1 MSYSITTKDGI
12 TINNIPD
19 NVDPNSQE
27 LKDRVAGIRAGN
39 QMPTPEEPAARPN
52 LTAGQVASGAIT
64 NFPSSLGNLVG
75 NVVSAVTSPIQ
86 TAKSVVD
93 LGAGILQNVLPE
105 RLVQAVGE
113 DKGSR
118 EVANQVGKFYVDRY
132 GSVEGAKR
140 AIAEDP
146 AGVLADV
153 STVLSGGSMVASRV
167 GLGSV
172 AQPLAR
178 AASAIDPLAATV
190 RATGAVANFAGKNL
204 VAPLLGTTTGAGR
217 ESISQAF
224 KAGQKGGDAAEQ
236 FRANISGRANPTEIL
251 DIAKSN
257 LDELNLAKQAEY
269 RSGMVNIKNDKSILE
284 FKDIEKATQD
294 ATKKV
299 TYKGQITNA
308 TAAEKLQDAQQK
320 INTWKNLDPAEFHTP
335 EGLDALKKQIGETLE
350 TIDFTKQ
357 KVAYSAVSDIYKS
370 IKSSIQKQAP
380 TYAQTMKAY
389 TDASDQIA
397 EIQKTL
403 SLNNKAT
410 TDTAMRKLLSLVRDN
425 VQTNYGQRLN
435 LAKTLEAGGGQEFL
449 PGVAGQALSSVAPRS
464 LQSVAAI
471 PTSML
476 AYGSFGGGVPG
487 VIAGA
492 TNAALSSPRLV
503 GELAYGTGAASRGA
517 REFGRL
523 VPPGVDPRLYNLL
536 YQSGQLQGLL
546 GE

>member
-12 TINNIPD
+12 TIDNIPD
-19 NVDPNSQE
+19 NVDPNSKE
-27 LKDRVAGIRAGN
+27 LKDRVASIRAGN
-39 QMPTPEEPAARPN
+39 QMPPPAEAAAIPN

-75 NVVSAVTSPIQ
+75 NVVSAVTSPLE

-113 DKGSR
+113 DKQSR

-146 AGVLADV
+146 AGVLADL

-178 AASAIDPLAATV
+178 VASAIDPLAATV
-190 RATGAVANFAGKNL
+190 RTVGAVAKPVGKNI
-204 VAPLLGTTTGAGR
+204 VAPLLGITTGAGR

-224 KAGQKGGDAAEQ
+224 KAGQKGGDAADQ
-236 FRANISGRANPTEIL
+236 FRANISGRANPNEIL
-251 DIAKSN
+251 DIAKAN
-257 LDELNLAKQAEY
+257 LDELNRTKQAEY
-269 RSGMVNIKNDKSILE
+269 RSGMIDIKKDKSILE
-284 FKDIEKATQD
+284 FADIDQSFKNVDNIIAF
-294 ATKKV
+294 KGKV
-299 TYKGQITNA
+299 KNID
-308 TAAEKLQDAQQK
+308 AAEEVAKVKKA
-320 INTWKNLDPAEFHTP
+320 INDWKNYDPAEFHTP
-335 EGLDALKKQIGETLE
+335 EGLDALKQQIGGMLE
-350 TIDFTKQ
+350 KIPFEQ
-357 KVAYSAVSDIYKS
+357 KTTRLAVGEIYKS
-370 IKSSIQKQAP
+370 LKNTIQKQAP
-380 TYAQTMKAY
+380 TYAKTMKAY
-389 TDASDQIA
+389 TDQSEQIA

-464 LQSVAAI
+464 LQSVAAV

-476 AYGSFGGGVPG
+476 AYSSFGGGVPG

-523 VPPGVDPRLYNLL
+523 APQLTDPRLYNLL

>member
-1 MSYSITTKDGI
+1 MPIARFEMPDGRIGRFEVPEGTTPEQAQSLI
-12 TINNIPD
+12 AESL
-19 NVDPNSQE
+19 SQQ
-27 LKDRVAGIRAGN
+27 N
-39 QMPTPEEPAARPN
+39 QMAKPAN

-64 NFPSSLGNLVG
+64 NFPSSFGNLVG
-75 NVVSAVTSPIQ
+75 NVVSAVTSPLE

-113 DKGSR
+113 DKQSR

-146 AGVLADV
+146 AGVLADL

-178 AASAIDPLAATV
+178 AASAIDPLTTAA
-190 RATGAVANFAGKNL
+190 RATGAVANFAGKNIIT
-204 VAPLLGTTTGAGR
+204 PLLGATTGAGR

-224 KAGQKGGDAAEQ
+224 KAGQKGGATAEQ

-251 DIAKSN
+251 DIARSN
-257 LDELNLAKQAEY
+257 LSELNAAKQAEY
-269 RSGMVNIKNDKSILE
+269 RSGMVNIKNDKAILQ
-284 FKDIEKATQD
+284 FNDIEKSIQD

-299 TYKGQITNA
+299 TYKGQIKNA
-308 TAAEKLQDAQQK
+308 TAAEKLQEAQQK
-320 INTWKNLDPAEFHTP
+320 VNTWKNLDPAEFHTP
-335 EGLDALKKQIGETLE
+335 EGLDALKQQIGDTLE

-389 TDASDQIA
+389 SDQSDQIT

-403 SLNNKAT
+403 SLNNKAS
-410 TDTAMRKLLSLVRDN
+410 TDTAMRKLQSLVRDN
-425 VQTNYGQRLN
+425 VQTNYGQRTK
-435 LAKTLEAGGGQEFL
+435 LAKDLEMLGGQEFM
-449 PGVAGQALSSVAPRS
+449 PGIAGQALSSPYPRG
-464 LQSVAAI
+464 LQSVAAV
-471 PTSML
+471 PTSYL
-476 AYGSFGGGVPG
+476 AYGAGGGGVT
-487 VIAGA
+487 GA
-492 TNAALSSPRLV
+492 ISAAANAALSSPRLM
-503 GELAYGTGAASRGA
+503 GETAFGAGAVSRGA
-517 REFGRL
+517 KEFGRL
-523 VPPGVDPRLYNLL
+523 VPPVTDPRLFNLL
-536 YQSGQLQGLL
+536 YQSGQAQGLL